1 MWDWILD
8 NFSNILKYS
17 NIVTFVFIVYIAGIF
32 SHNWWKEKL
41 ENFIEWLNE
50 EHDDEN
56 DNK

>member
-1 MWDWILD
+1 
-8 NFSNILKYS
+8 
-17 NIVTFVFIVYIAGIF
+17 VFIVYIAGIF